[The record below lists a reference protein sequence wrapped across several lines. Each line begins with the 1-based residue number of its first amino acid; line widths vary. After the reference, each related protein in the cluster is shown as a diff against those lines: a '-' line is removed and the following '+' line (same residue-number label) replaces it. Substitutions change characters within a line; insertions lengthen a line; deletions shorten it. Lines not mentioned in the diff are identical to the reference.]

1 MRKVSV
7 VILNWNGRKML
18 EQFLPSVVRNTSQ
31 RWADVVVADNGSDDD
46 SIDFLRRE
54 FPDVKIISME
64 RNFGFAEGYN
74 RAIASCDS
82 EYVVLLNSDVETP
95 EGWIEPLVEYM
106 EEHPEVV
113 ACQPKILSYTE
124 KEKFEH
130 AGAAGGFVD
139 NYGFPYCRGRI
150 FSEVEEDRGQYDEVT
165 QVFWATGAALFIRRK
180 EYLSVGG
187 LDATFFAHMEEI
199 DLCWRLNS
207 RGKKLVC
214 VPQSHVFHL
223 GGGTLN
229 TSSPRKTYLN
239 FRNNLLMIFKNE
251 TEDRLSKVLFMRKIL
266 DNVAALMFLLK
277 GEKENFKAVR
287 KARKEFKKVKSEYQ
301 HKREENL
308 KEQIICE
315 YPYNYK
321 KSIVFAFYALQKR
334 YFHQL

>member
-1 MRKVSV
+1 
-7 VILNWNGRKML
+7 
-18 EQFLPSVVRNTSQ
+18 
-31 RWADVVVADNGSDDD
+31 
-46 SIDFLRRE
+46 
-54 FPDVKIISME
+54 
-64 RNFGFAEGYN
+64 
-74 RAIASCDS
+74 
-82 EYVVLLNSDVETP
+82 LLNSDVETP

-199 DLCWRLNS
+199 DFCWRLNS

-287 KARKEFKKVKSEYQ
+287 KARKEFKKVKLEYQ

>member
-1 MRKVSV
+1 
-7 VILNWNGRKML
+7 ML

-287 KARKEFKKVKSEYQ
+287 KARKEFKKVKLEYQ

>member
-7 VILNWNGRKML
+7 IILNWNGRKML

-64 RNFGFAEGYN
+64 RNYGFAEGYN
-74 RAIASCDS
+74 RAITSCDS

-199 DLCWRLNS
+199 DFCWRLNS

-287 KARKEFKKVKSEYQ
+287 KARKEFKKVKLEYQ